1 MAIGHWLKN
10 YMGNGGVA
18 ESGGGTSGNL
28 VVTASV
34 NFANKTAT
42 ADKTYNDFADAL
54 PNVITIAEIG
64 GGYSIFEVNSFST
77 TACVMQQRVEGTA
90 TALRLVFRSDG
101 TIEFVIPS

>member
-1 MAIGHWLKN
+1 MALGHWLKD
-10 YMGNGGVA
+10 YLGPKASG
-18 ESGGGTSGNL
+18 EGGGSTGGNL

-64 GGYSIFEVNSFST
+64 GGYSVFEVISFSAT
-77 TACVMQQRVEGTA
+77 SCVMQQRVEGTA